1 MGQQRLSFLS
11 LIPIDNDIVESL
23 TVSCKQKGERGDCPR
38 YPRQKGIK
46 IMKLQKLK
54 GCNWRFFLL

>member
-54 GCNWRFFLL
+54 GC